1 MIVAIQQ
8 PPYLPWIGYFYKA
21 HKADVVV
28 HWDTDQ
34 IIRGRGSGNRN
45 KVKAPHGSVYI
56 TVPIKRAGKGF
67 QVHKDVE
74 IAYGTRWRKKHLET
88 LRHCYARA
96 EYFDQYSSIF
106 EEHYRRKWT
115 YLDDLNASLIEAI
128 STAIGLGCT
137 FVRASAWGCIPD
149 SGDPTQRL
157 VRLVKAVGGT
167 EYLSGFGGANY
178 MDMSAFEREGIKASI
193 YDFVHP
199 IYEQLWGDFIPKL
212 SIIDLL
218 FNEGPRSLG
227 IIKGSSSES

>member
-21 HKADVVV
+21 HKANVVV

-45 KVKAPHGSVYI
+45 KVKAPHGAVYI
-56 TVPIKRAGKGF
+56 TVPIQRAGKGF
-67 QVHKDVE
+67 QVHKDVK
-74 IAYGTRWRKKHLET
+74 IADGTKWRKKHLET

-96 EYFDQYSSIF
+96 EYFDQYFSIF
-106 EEHYRRKWT
+106 EEHYQREWV
-115 YLDDLNASLIEAI
+115 YLDDLNVSLIETI
-128 STAIGLGCT
+128 SAAIGLECM
-137 FVRASAWGCIPD
+137 FVRASALAGVAN

-157 VRLVKAVGGT
+157 ARLVKVVGGT

-178 MDMSAFEREGIKASI
+178 MDMSVFEREGVIASI

-212 SIIDLL
+212 SIVDLL
-218 FNEGPRSLG
+218 FNAGPGSLG
-227 IIKGSSSES
+227 IIKESGSEF